1 MKIMNRETLFIIKA
15 GYNAETEWRND
26 LANFR
31 LLILRHPLHRTL
43 TQNSSWGPEKVFEPD
58 FCMTTRQSI
67 FYTNC
72 SNLKNDKKRQLED
85 PHRKQSDTS
94 ITPKLIINKYF
105 HFGRQI
111 VKTFTFRHEGTGK
124 AHQSAQREHSGSG
137 IVMLSPNAT
146 YRMLRRTFPSW
157 RILKNWFSV
166 VASWK

>member
-43 TQNSSWGPEKVFEPD
+43 TQNSSWGPEKVFEPE

-67 FYTNC
+67 FWINC
-72 SNLKNDKKRQLED
+72 SNLKNDKNRQLED

-94 ITPKLIINKYF
+94 ITPKLIISKIFSAWQTNMENVHISTRGY
-105 HFGRQI
+105 REQ
-111 VKTFTFRHEGTGK
+111 K
-124 AHQSAQREHSGSG
+124 AHSSQHRENTAAQASSCCLQMPLTECSEGHSHHGEF
-137 IVMLSPNAT
+137 
-146 YRMLRRTFPSW
+146 LRTDF
-157 RILKNWFSV
+157 LL
-166 VASWK
+166 